1 MKIEDELRTWLQ
13 EARAEGDG
21 QVDVAAYD
29 NNLAMAHIQGRTLRL
44 GNPDVEKC
52 PHLFLLVHRGELHLT
67 VNGDRIGFEEPAYVD
82 FLRNTRWEDVVLTG
96 GFDAHLVMAEQSFFM
111 ESTRDIRDKITDG
124 MQHFAQA
131 PFTTWDEATARRVRL
146 LSELI
151 YDLLAG
157 ERRPFLREQLQAL
170 ACAWQY
176 EMWNTFYRQNQHR
189 RTAGDAHWHDI
200 TSHFFYL
207 AQTHCR
213 EQHEVS
219 WYARQIGVSPDTLSA
234 TLKRTR
240 GRTAGSILTSLLVR
254 EAKVCLRNPSLS
266 VQQVAEMLGF
276 SDQSA
281 FGKFFK
287 RECGVSP
294 VQYKKEASSNHT
306 TTL

>member
-1 MKIEDELRTWLQ
+1 MLRQRVSGVLKTGTW
-13 EARAEGDG
+13 A
-21 QVDVAAYD
+21 
-29 NNLAMAHIQGRTLRL
+29 
-44 GNPDVEKC
+44 
-52 PHLFLLVHRGELHLT
+52 T
-67 VNGDRIGFEEPAYVD
+67 VGTSVTYESGSG
-82 FLRNTRWEDVVLTG
+82 DVVLTG
-96 GFDAHLVMAEQSFFM
+96 GFDAHLVMVEQSFFM
-111 ESTRDIRDKITDG
+111 ESTWAMRDKITDG

-189 RTAGDAHWHDI
+189 RTVGDAHWHDI

-294 VQYKKEASSNHT
+294 AQYRNDASPY
-306 TTL
+306 

>member
-1 MKIEDELRTWLQ
+1 MKIEDELRAWLQ
-13 EARAEGDG
+13 EARVEGEG
-21 QVDVAAYD
+21 QINVAAYD
-29 NNLAMAHIQGRTLRL
+29 NNLVMARIQGRTLRL
-44 GNPDVEKC
+44 GNPDVDNC
-52 PHLFLLVHRGELHLT
+52 PHLFLLVYSGELRLT
-67 VNGDRIGFEEPAYVD
+67 VNSDRICFEDPTYVD

-96 GFDAHLVMAEQSFFM
+96 GFNAHVVMVEQSFFM
-111 ESTRDIRDKITDG
+111 ESTWAMRDKITDG

-131 PFTTWDEATARRVRL
+131 PFAVLDEATARRVRQM
-146 LSELI
+146 SELM

-170 ACAWQY
+170 ACSWQY
-176 EMWNTFYRQNQHR
+176 EMWNSFYRQNQHR
-189 RTAGDAHWHDI
+189 RMAGDAHWYDI

-234 TLKRTR
+234 TLKRTH
-240 GRTAGSILTSLLVR
+240 GRTAGNIIMTMLVR
-254 EAKVCLRNPSLS
+254 EAKVCLRNPFLS

-294 VQYKKEASSNHT
+294 VQYRKETSSNHT
-306 TTL
+306 TIL

>member
-13 EARAEGDG
+13 QARAEGDG
-21 QVDVAAYD
+21 QADVAAYD

-82 FLRNTRWEDVVLTG
+82 FLRNTRWENVVLTG
-96 GFDAHLVMAEQSFFM
+96 GFDAHLVIVKQSFFM
-111 ESTRDIRDKITDG
+111 ESTWTIRDKITDG
-124 MQHFAQA
+124 MQHFAET
-131 PFTTWDEATARRVRL
+131 PFSVLDEATARRARL
-146 LSELI
+146 LSGLM
-151 YDLLAG
+151 YDLLTG
-157 ERRPFLREQLQAL
+157 EKGPFLREQLQTL

-176 EMWNTFYRQNQHR
+176 EMWNTFYRQNQCR

-207 AQTHCR
+207 AHAHCC

-234 TLKRTR
+234 TLKRTH
-240 GRTAGSILTSLLVR
+240 GRTAGNILTSLLTR
-254 EAKVCLRNPSLS
+254 EAKVCLSNPALS
-266 VQQVAEMLGF
+266 VQQVAELLGF

-287 RECGVSP
+287 RQCGTAPGV
-294 VQYKKEASSNHT
+294 YRKG
-306 TTL
+306 

>member
-1 MKIEDELRTWLQ
+1 MKIEDELRAWLQ
-13 EARAEGDG
+13 EARVEGNW
-21 QVDVAAYD
+21 QADVASYD
-29 NNLAMAHIQGRTLRL
+29 NNLVMAHIQGCTFHLKDL
-44 GNPDVEKC
+44 NVDKY
-52 PHLFLLVHRGELHLT
+52 PHLFLLVYQGELYLT
-67 VNGDRIGFEEPAYVD
+67 ANGDRIGFEEPAYVD
-82 FLRNTRWEDVVLTG
+82 FLHNMRWKDMVLTG
-96 GFDAHLVMAEQSFFM
+96 GFDAHLVMVEQRFFM
-111 ESTRDIRDKITDG
+111 ESTWALRDKITDG

-131 PFTTWDEATARRVRL
+131 PYTTLDKATARRMRL
-146 LSELI
+146 MSDLI
-151 YDLLAG
+151 YNLLVG
-157 ERRPFLREQLQAL
+157 ERAPFLREQLQVL

-219 WYARQIGVSPDTLSA
+219 WYARQIGVSSDTLSA
-234 TLKRTR
+234 TLKRIR
-240 GRTAGSILTSLLVR
+240 GRTAGSILTTMLVR
-254 EAKVCLRNPSLS
+254 EAKVCLHNPALS

-294 VQYKKEASSNHT
+294 VQYRKETSSNHT
-306 TTL
+306 TIL